1 MSKAGLTT
9 RRGSRRADWIDHDS
23 MSHVLAALMPPNRLA
38 VEIAM
43 VTRLRISDVLNIKTE
58 QIMPHNGAKSSPCRI
73 TVRQLKTGKSIRVYI
88 PRELREQ
95 MLLIAGRKYVFEG
108 RTDWRKHRTRQA
120 IAKDLERARKI
131 LRIPRL
137 VISAH
142 TARKIWAVDRY
153 KETGDLQ
160 KVQRELGHT
169 DPTITAIYAMA
180 DTLTQRKLGRKLGG

>member
-1 MSKAGLTT
+1 
-9 RRGSRRADWIDHDS
+9 
-23 MSHVLAALMPPNRLA
+23 MPKNRLA

-43 VTRLRISDVLNIKTE
+43 ATRLRISDVLNIKTE

-95 MLLIAGRKYVFEG
+95 MLAIAGRKYVFEG

-142 TARKIWAVDRY
+142 TARKIWAVDRF
-153 KETGDLQ
+153 KATGDLQ
-160 KVQRELGHT
+160 KVQKELGHT

-180 DTLTQRKLGRKLGG
+180 DTLTQRKFGG